1 MLRDEHLYH
10 DSLNNEVL
18 LSNNRQKQV
27 NLLSHRYPGNITC
40 SDSYAVSNSYL
51 CDNIIIYIII
61 LNYYLTLLHIYLC
74 MYIVAELCL

>member
-1 MLRDEHLYH
+1 MLQDEHLYH

-27 NLLSHRYPGNITC
+27 NLLSHRYPGNITR

-51 CDNIIIYIII
+51 CDNIIIYIYIELL
-61 LNYYLTLLHIYLC
+61 LNPITHIF
-74 MYIVAELCL
+74 MYVYCS